1 MTTEICPST
10 PLNPYGQNNYRTLGT
25 SDVKRVAASAL
36 PFFMKNQLIVI
47 ERAAA
52 ANARLSNRARQW
64 SLAQGRRAQ
73 RYLTAV
79 EFVLFTPRLVGKNA
93 GVHPA
98 ARGIVP
104 LLRSAYPQS
113 AATMRWWIFLD
124 DFVQYGSSS
133 FDAMSDR
140 QKMTFGQTLVR
151 GGYHRPL
158 GADAYTSHGRSSGRL
173 EGSEVYRVTIL

>member
-1 MTTEICPST
+1 M
-10 PLNPYGQNNYRTLGT
+10 L
-25 SDVKRVAASAL
+25 
-36 PFFMKNQLIVI
+36 
-47 ERAAA
+47 
-52 ANARLSNRARQW
+52 
-64 SLAQGRRAQ
+64 
-73 RYLTAV
+73 
-79 EFVLFTPRLVGKNA
+79 LFTPRLAGKNA

-140 QKMTFGQTLVR
+140 QKRDYFGQTLVR

-158 GADAYTSHGRSSGRL
+158 GADAYTSHGRGSGRL
-173 EGSEVYRVTIL
+173 EGGEVYRVTIL